1 MRYIICLALFSLF
14 FFTDCNKRSRCP
26 AYQEVGALGI
36 PDDNYEPTN
45 YIIVQRNKKTGLV
58 KKVGKVKKV
67 RYTSREEKSKLL
79 RKEKKYIKDTEIFP
93 DVKNSKKAKKKKKN
107 KNEEEPEKEENVT
120 PTDSL

>member
-1 MRYIICLALFSLF
+1 M
-14 FFTDCNKRSRCP
+14 
-26 AYQEVGALGI
+26 GALGI

-58 KKVGKVKKV
+58 KKVGKAKKT

-79 RKEKKYIKDTEIFP
+79 RKEKRFIKDNEIFP
-93 DVKNSKKAKKKKKN
+93 DIKNSKKSKKSKKRKG
-107 KNEEEPEKEENVT
+107 EEPEKEENGT